1 MPCLSKKEKKKLL
14 ASKSK
19 MKKGGKMN
27 GPSHKDGGID
37 INVEG
42 EEIIINKTK
51 NNAAGIHEKD
61 LLALNNNPDDY
72 TIVKKNEDIWPSSD
86 ARKRGE

>member
-1 MPCLSKKEKKKLL
+1 
-14 ASKSK
+14 

>member
-1 MPCLSKKEKKKLL
+1 MI
-14 ASKSK
+14 
-19 MKKGGKMN
+19 
-27 GPSHKDGGID
+27 GPSHNNGGID

-61 LLALNNNPDDY
+61 LLALNKNPDDY
-72 TIVKKNEDIWPSSD
+72 AIVNKSEFNWPSSD
-86 ARKRGE
+86 ARERGE

>member
-1 MPCLSKKEKKKLL
+1 MVSKIKKKGYIHGGL
-14 ASKSK
+14 AK
-19 MKKGGKMN
+19 
-27 GPSHKDGGID
+27 GPSHAKGGIL
-37 INVEG
+37 IEAEG

-61 LLALNNNPDDY
+61 LLALNDNPGDY
-72 TIVKKNEDIWPSSD
+72 TIVKKNEYSWPSLD